1 MEKMYIINESRLKY
15 LIEQDAILQ
24 ALEAGGVDNW
34 CWYGESKCEYLE
46 EYKKEE
52 KIEESEDFDFE
63 SLAERE
69 IKVYKEAK

>member
-1 MEKMYIINESRLKY
+1 MKYYKISEKELKD
-15 LIEQDAILQ
+15 LLASHLELNQLQ
-24 ALEAGGVDNW
+24 WSGVDNW

-52 KIEESEDFDFE
+52 KIEEDEDFDFK
-63 SLAERE
+63 SIAERE

>member
-1 MEKMYIINESRLKY
+1 MEKMYIISESKLKY

-34 CWYGESKCEYLE
+34 CWYGESKYEYIE

-52 KIEESEDFDFE
+52 KIEDEDFYFE
-63 SLAERE
+63 DIAERE
-69 IKVYKEAK
+69 IKIYKEAK